1 MPSRRH
7 GADTEAVNDVDETRD
22 MIVLTL
28 FVPRDQLAVSV
39 REHTVTVEAA
49 GGFRKEIP
57 LAGDADVEH
66 LHAQLY
72 DRTLEI
78 RAPRVETPPGRR
90 VPLVV
95 LR

>member
-1 MPSRRH
+1 MSRRSKQ
-7 GADTEAVNDVDETRD
+7 ADTEAVNDVDETRD

-28 FVPRDQLAVSV
+28 FVPREQLAVSV
-39 REHTVTVEAA
+39 RDHTVTVEAT

-57 LAGDADVEH
+57 LAGEADVEH

-72 DRTLEI
+72 DGTLEL
-78 RAPRVETPPGRR
+78 RAPRVETGPGRS
-90 VPLVV
+90 VPVLV

>member
-1 MPSRRH
+1 MPYRWMH
-7 GADTEAVNDVDETRD
+7 TDTEAVNDVDETRD

-28 FVPRDQLAVSV
+28 SVPREKLAVSV
-39 REHTVTVEAA
+39 CNHTVTVEAA

-57 LAGDADVEH
+57 LAGEADVEH

-72 DRTLEI
+72 DGTLEL
-78 RAPRVETPPGRR
+78 RAPRVEKPSGRS
-90 VPLVV
+90 VPVLV